1 MGIRSD
7 LQSLYNLPLLD
18 NEGGSRLISYLKK
31 SFISAS
37 GLALRLINILVTIL
51 RFALAVLNLNLASP
65 FLRSDGGLFV
75 NVFRLCLLN
84 GFDKGR
90 DQCSNLSSIAPGR
103 SEETSQYPLY
113 YRDSLQWPDPLFHE
127 HPVILALFLLCPWD

>member
-1 MGIRSD
+1 MLTLFFESIPGSGIPGRMGIRSD

-31 SFISAS
+31 SFISVS
-37 GLALRLINILVTIL
+37 GLALRLIHILVAIL
-51 RFALAVLNLNLASP
+51 RFALSVLNLNLASP
-65 FLRSDGGLFV
+65 FLRSDGSLFV

-90 DQCSNLSSIAPGR
+90 DQCSNLSDIAPFR
-103 SEETSQYPLY
+103 RNFPVSSI
-113 YRDSLQWPDPLFHE
+113 LQR
-127 HPVILALFLLCPWD
+127 